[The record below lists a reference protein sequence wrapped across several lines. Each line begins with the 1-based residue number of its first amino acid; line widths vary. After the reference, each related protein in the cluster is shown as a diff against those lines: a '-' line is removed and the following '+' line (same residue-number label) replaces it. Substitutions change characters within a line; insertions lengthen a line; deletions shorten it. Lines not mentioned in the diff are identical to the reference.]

1 MSPRVLVVENDTLQG
16 MVHAAI
22 LRDMGLEALGPVP
35 SVSRALVEINASCPD
50 LVLLDH
56 HLADGPACLLSY
68 ALRATGVPF
77 IWVTGC
83 YPEELPPGDA
93 PILEKPFDLEVLKR
107 EIAAMLEGP
116 SAGWRSR
123 QLQVNPAAGGN

>member
-1 MSPRVLVVENDTLQG
+1 
-16 MVHAAI
+16 
-22 LRDMGLEALGPVP
+22 VP
-35 SVSRALVEINASCPD
+35 SVSSAMAQLDASSPD

-56 HLADGPACLLSY
+56 HLADGPACFLSY

-93 PILEKPFDLEVLKR
+93 PILEKPFDLEALKR
-107 EIAAMLEGP
+107 EIAAMLEEP
-116 SAGWRSR
+116 LAGWRSG
-123 QLQVNPAAGGN
+123 QLQVNPAASGN